1 MTTDIPS
8 SEPRRYRR
16 PSMRIVAERAG
27 VAVSSVSRVLSGHED
42 VSPVMKNRVLD
53 AVAAVGYERD
63 LLAQSL
69 RTGATYSVGFVAI
82 DVANPVIALNAAGAE
97 SLFRDAGYGLLI
109 SSSGGDPDLDLHYLR
124 HFEQRRVDG
133 MILSLADENN
143 PETLALLQQ
152 ISTPLALIDR
162 TLPREIPASAVLHD
176 HQTGIDAAV
185 ADLTSRGHRRFAL
198 VNGAP
203 HVRPS
208 KERARALRR
217 AVRAAG
223 GAPVTVK
230 AKEYSGEHGY
240 TATMGIL
247 DAEPWPDVLFV
258 GGNQILAGVLRA
270 LAERRVRIP
279 DDMEVVSFDKVAL
292 SDFLSPPLGFITRD
306 PRAAGRLAAEM
317 LLDEID
323 GAEPRTVSVPTAYE
337 PAPR

>member
-1 MTTDIPS
+1 MTTETPS
-8 SEPRRYRR
+8 SEPRRSRR

-42 VSPVMKNRVLD
+42 VSSVMRNRVLD
-53 AVAAVGYERD
+53 AVAAIGYERD

-133 MILSLADENN
+133 MILSLAHENN
-143 PETLALLQQ
+143 PDTLALLRQL
-152 ISTPLALIDR
+152 STPLALIDR

-176 HQTGIDAAV
+176 HATGIDAAV
-185 ADLTSRGHRRFAL
+185 ADLAGRGHTRFAL

-223 GAPVTVK
+223 GEPVTVK
-230 AKEYSGEHGY
+230 ARAYSAEHGY
-240 TATMGIL
+240 TTTMSFL
-247 DAEPWPDVLFV
+247 AARPRPTVLFV
-258 GGNQILAGVLRA
+258 GGNQILAGALRA
-270 LAERRVRIP
+270 LAEEGVRIP
-279 DDMEVVSFDKVAL
+279 EDMEVVTFDKVAL
-292 SDFLSPPLGFITRD
+292 SDFLRPPLGFVTRD
-306 PRAAGRLAAEM
+306 PRGAGRLAAE
-317 LLDEID
+317 LLLEQFD
-323 GAEPRTVSVPTAYE
+323 GAEPRTVTVPTAYE